1 MWNLFVFTAYLPT
14 RLLEGE
20 PPLFLPLSLLLAQ
33 LARQSTRCLTM
44 SAPKKAATLE
54 TLHFDNQA
62 LERLPVDKETKNYV
76 RTVRLFWSSVC

>member
-1 MWNLFVFTAYLPT
+1 MLGVQPVIPRCFNCTSS
-14 RLLEGE
+14 
-20 PPLFLPLSLLLAQ
+20 LSLLLAQ